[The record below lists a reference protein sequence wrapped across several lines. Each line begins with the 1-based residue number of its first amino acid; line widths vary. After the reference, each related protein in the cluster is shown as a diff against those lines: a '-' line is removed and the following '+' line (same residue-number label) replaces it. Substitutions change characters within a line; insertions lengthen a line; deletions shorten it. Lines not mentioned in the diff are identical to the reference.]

1 MKKETKEFYTPNLEE
16 FHVGFEYDALDG
28 FLDGTLKSTSDYRNS
43 KWNKNIVTN
52 LNDLPFIDR
61 ALTGMNAEN
70 GLKGITVKNLDR
82 DDIEDLG
89 WSLNQSTPDG
99 SKCYKL
105 LDYILYF
112 LPKLKR
118 VCLKKFNEEGNT
130 DVLFY
135 GNLKNKSELRK
146 LMQQI
151 GIEVKNS

>member
-1 MKKETKEFYTPNLEE
+1 MKKETKEFYTPDVSE

-70 GLKGITVKNLDR
+70 GIKGITVKNLDR

-89 WSLNQSTPDG
+89 LTVFE
-99 SKCYKL
+99 
-105 LDYILYF
+105 LDMGDYFASYI
-112 LPKLKR
+112 KKGKDI
-118 VCLKKFNEEGNT
+118 VCGWFPNDKIDNIEIT
-130 DVLFY
+130 DTLFTI
-135 GNLKNKSELRK
+135 KNKTELRK